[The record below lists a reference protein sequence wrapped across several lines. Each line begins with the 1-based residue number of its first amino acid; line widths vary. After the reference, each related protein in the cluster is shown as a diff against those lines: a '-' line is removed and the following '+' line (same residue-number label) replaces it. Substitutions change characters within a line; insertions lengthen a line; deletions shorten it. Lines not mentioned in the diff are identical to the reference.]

1 MSTCA
6 NAANLKDGKRK
17 FMQYSVKSV
26 GSCPCQSLVKS
37 FNSNGSQF
45 ANGIGSHAIFFHSE
59 DDLYSQLNPQLECKA
74 QAGYFFNDLFDCLS
88 YFRADDFTKVIGL
101 GLNAD

>member
-1 MSTCA
+1 MSKVMVRDRKNETGLTSLVLIYRCNSSSRGGAIHTLIFYCHESLSNALYRFFMSTCA

-37 FNSNGSQF
+37 FKLVQ
-45 ANGIGSHAIFFHSE
+45 
-59 DDLYSQLNPQLECKA
+59 
-74 QAGYFFNDLFDCLS
+74 
-88 YFRADDFTKVIGL
+88 
-101 GLNAD
+101 